1 MTLTALVAR
10 APRKGRKAIAAV
22 PIVAVAQDQLARW
35 AEKQPARVR
44 AWVEAAGFKAR
55 PGERCL
61 MADAAGGLDTVF
73 LGLPGADAPGPVD
86 DGALWAF
93 AGCATGLPPGTYALA
108 GRPSATLSDQAALGW
123 ALGAYQFTRYR
134 KVTQLPARLVWPE
147 RADRAAVEGAALAT
161 YLVRDLINTPAGDMG
176 PPELVAAA
184 RDMAKPFGAKVQVI
198 AGDQLLRRN
207 YPAIHAVGRAAEKA
221 PRLID
226 LRWAPRARSKTLPRV
241 TVCGKGVC
249 FDSGG
254 LDLKSAAGMLHMK
267 KDMGGA
273 AQALG
278 LARMIMAA
286 KLPVNLR
293 VLIPAVENSVAGN
306 AYRPRDVLPT
316 RKGLTIEVGNTDAE
330 GRIVLA
336 DALAAACEDG
346 CDLLID
352 LATLTGAARV
362 ALGTGLPALF
372 CNDDRLAERLSRA
385 GQVAADPVWRLPLW
399 QPYREKLDS
408 KVADINNISSGS
420 YGGAITAALFLQEFV
435 TPGTP
440 WIHLDFMA
448 WNEATRPGR
457 PEGGEAQGM
466 RALFELIR
474 HHYTGQGLALGGGAA

>member
-1 MTLTALVAR
+1 MVLTALVMPAR
-10 APRKGRKAIAAV
+10 GVGKGRKHKAAV
-22 PIVAVAQDQLARW
+22 PIVTVAQDRLESWRAG
-35 AEKQPARVR
+35 QPARVR
-44 AWVEAAGFKAR
+44 VWLEASGFRAQ

-61 MADAAGGLDTVF
+61 MTGAAGDLEAVY
-73 LGLPGADAPGPVD
+73 LGLPGAVRTGPVD

-93 AGCATGLPPGTYALA
+93 AGCATGLPQGTYALA
-108 GRPSATLSDQAALGW
+108 GRPSAALSDQAALGW
-123 ALGAYQFTRYR
+123 ALGSYQFTRYR
-134 KVTQLPARLVWPE
+134 KATRAPAHLVWPE
-147 RADRAAVEGAALAT
+147 RADRPAVESAALAT

-176 PPELVAAA
+176 PPELAAAA
-184 RDMAKPFGAKVQVI
+184 RAMAKPFGAAVQVI
-198 AGDQLLRRN
+198 TGAQLLQRK

-226 LRWAPRARSKTLPRV
+226 LRWSPRARDARLPRV
-241 TVCGKGVC
+241 TICGKGVC

-254 LDLKSAAGMLHMK
+254 LDLKSASGMLHMK
-267 KDMGGA
+267 KDMGGS

-286 KLPVNLR
+286 KLPVRLR

-336 DALAAACEDG
+336 DALAAACEEG

-372 CNDDRLAERLSRA
+372 CNDDTLADRFVRA
-385 GQVAADPVWRLPLW
+385 ATAAADPVWRLPLW

-474 HHYTGQGLALGGGAA
+474 RHYTG